1 MHFDVC
7 CLRRRESAENTPAHE
22 PAMERGIHAASASL
36 FQATS
41 KRHECRAP
49 VQGFHARI
57 VSGKSHLDPL
67 PLTDEG
73 RGNPIASPRRI
84 SAWVAEYGRIFP
96 LPF

>member
-1 MHFDVC
+1 
-7 CLRRRESAENTPAHE
+7 
-22 PAMERGIHAASASL
+22 MERGIHAASACL

-67 PLTDEG
+67 PSSDEG
-73 RGNPIASPRRI
+73 RGNAIASLRRS
-84 SAWVAEYGRIFP
+84 SAWVSERGRIFP
-96 LPF
+96 LSFRRGEDQGEGLIQWTFVSLRENR